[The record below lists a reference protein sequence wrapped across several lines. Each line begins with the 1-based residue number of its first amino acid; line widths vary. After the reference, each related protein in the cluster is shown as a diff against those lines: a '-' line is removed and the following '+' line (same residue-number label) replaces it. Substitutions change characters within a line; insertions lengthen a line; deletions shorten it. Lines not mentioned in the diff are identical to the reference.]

1 MHPVLTWLQI
11 GDHRVAVG
19 SYSTFMTLG
28 WIAMVVVATAVAHMR
43 GLSWR
48 RTFGVFAGALLGG
61 VAGARV
67 LDVATNSGLHAE
79 SLHLLWRASFQG
91 FALYGGLMW
100 GALIA
105 VVLARLLRLPVWKLA
120 DCSVPALAIGIALMR
135 TGCFLRGCCFGVAS
149 DLPWAVTF
157 PTGSPAWAQQLLSGQ
172 TGILG
177 MAGGMHPVHPTQ
189 LYEVG
194 AALLVAAAALLWQRW
209 RGLPDGVGFLAFAIG
224 FTLFRAANGVLR
236 VPLPDEGTPVWF
248 YPVLYAAVVLVG
260 GTMLSMRLAQHR
272 SSATPSAAPCSAALP
287 PPLPW
292 ETVAED
298 QLAAA
303 SMPAADR

>member
-1 MHPVLTWLQI
+1 MHPVLMWLQL
-11 GDHRVAVG
+11 GDHKVAVG

-28 WIAMVVVATAVAHMR
+28 WIAMVAVAIGVAHMR
-43 GLSWR
+43 GLPWR
-48 RTFGVFAGALLGG
+48 RVLVVFAGALLGG

-79 SLHLLWRASFQG
+79 SVHLLWRASFQG
-91 FALYGGLMW
+91 FALYGGLVC
-100 GALIA
+100 GALVA
-105 VVLARLLRLPVWKLA
+105 VALARLLRLPVWKLA

-189 LYEVG
+189 LYELG
-194 AALLVAAAALLWQRW
+194 AALLLAAAALAWQRW
-209 RGLPDGVGFLAFAIG
+209 RGLPDGAGFLTFAIG

-236 VPLPDEGTPVWF
+236 VPLPDEGTPGWF
-248 YPVLYAAVVLVG
+248 YPVLYAAVVVVAGATLGVRLVQ
-260 GTMLSMRLAQHR
+260 RR
-272 SSATPSAAPCSAALP
+272 SSASPSAAAAGP

-292 ETVAED
+292 EAVAEE

-303 SMPAADR
+303 PIPHADR

>member
-1 MHPVLTWLQI
+1 MHPILMWLQF
-11 GDHRVAVG
+11 GDHKVPVG
-19 SYSTFMTLG
+19 AYSTFMTLG
-28 WIAMVVVATAVAHMR
+28 WIAMVAVATGVAHMR
-43 GLSWR
+43 GQPWR
-48 RTFGVFAGALLGG
+48 RVLAVFAGALLGG
-61 VAGARV
+61 VVGARV

-79 SLHLLWRASFQG
+79 SAHLLWRASFQG
-91 FALYGGLMW
+91 FALYGGLVS
-100 GALIA
+100 GALVA
-105 VVLARLLRLPVWKLA
+105 VALARLLRLPVWKLA

-189 LYEVG
+189 LYELG
-194 AALLVAAAALLWQRW
+194 AALLLAVAALLWQRW
-209 RGLPDGVGFLAFAIG
+209 RGLPDGAGFLTFAIG
-224 FTLFRAANGVLR
+224 FTLFRAANGILR
-236 VPLPDEGTPVWF
+236 VPLPDEGTPAWF
-248 YPVLYAAVVLVG
+248 YPVLYAAVVLVAG
-260 GTMLSMRLAQHR
+260 VTLGARLAQQR
-272 SSATPSAAPCSAALP
+272 SSAGPTVAVRAAAGP

-292 ETVAED
+292 EAVAEE

-303 SMPAADR
+303 PIPAADR